1 MLSCERRET
10 VDPGGL
16 EVPKQ
21 APTTAE
27 TRQPVRKKTLLCA
40 RSRMPGRAW
49 EGSPRGGRS
58 PASGTMPPMRP
69 STWSR
74 CRTASDGHGR
84 SRMTLRNR
92 VVDKHCDTRALGYF
106 AGALNRSPKK
116 HNIFSKLD
124 LYVKLETRIPDIPRP
139 CQEITARMDKP

>member
-40 RSRMPGRAW
+40 RSRMPGRGRDRLE
-49 EGSPRGGRS
+49 EGDR
-58 PASGTMPPMRP
+58 
-69 STWSR
+69 
-74 CRTASDGHGR
+74 
-84 SRMTLRNR
+84 LL
-92 VVDKHCDTRALGYF
+92 LG
-106 AGALNRSPKK
+106 LC
-116 HNIFSKLD
+116 H
-124 LYVKLETRIPDIPRP
+124 
-139 CQEITARMDKP
+139 Q